1 MQRAFRAILQGAA
14 TVTALCGERVDWGK
28 RPSNDPYPAICLHL
42 IGDGEGH
49 TLQGRDGLSGAR
61 VQVDCYG
68 ATYAEAGAVA
78 EAVRDALDG
87 YRQDGFRG
95 IFLDARRDNSERG
108 ANEADRPFR
117 VTLDFLTHWRS
128 SNG

>member
-1 MQRAFRAILQGAA
+1 MQSAFRAILQGAP
-14 TVTALCGERVDWGK
+14 TVTAFCGERIDWVERVQG
-28 RPSNDPYPAICLHL
+28 DPYPAILMHL
-42 IGDGEGH
+42 IGDAAGH
-49 TLQGRDGLSGAR
+49 TLKGSDGLSNGR
-61 VQVDCYG
+61 VQVDCY
-68 ATYAEAGAVA
+68 AEDYADAADLAKAVGL
-78 EAVRDALDG
+78 VLDG